1 MLNPRSRAGRL
12 ASSVFGRRPS
22 AAMVV
27 ALLALFLA
35 AGGASYAAT
44 ALPSNSV
51 GTDQLQNNAVTN
63 HKIRDN
69 AVGNHKIQNNAVG
82 FRKIQAG
89 AIGAQRV
96 NKGAVQLRVGG
107 TCTAGGQAITAIQN
121 TGKVTCGATTPA
133 SFNGGQSDPVTITS
147 SSAAS
152 ATQIT
157 GISLAAGSSYV
168 VMANPQI
175 SVSAADQ
182 AFGHVVVSCTLSVA
196 GAATATQTRTQSFD
210 LGFGQT
216 TPSQQRGA
224 ASDADAVRRAAADRV
239 GGLEHVGRGG
249 HRHLQPHAH
258 RHPARHADGDRR
270 RHHHRAADVL
280 ELDAAEHREHPV
292 GAAGADEP
300 AADDGRDVLTR
311 RGGRAVEGWRWRPT
325 WSPPPGPQGE
335 HRAARPPRIC
345 QGG

>member
-1 MLNPRSRAGRL
+1 MPNPRSRTGRL
-12 ASSVFGRRPS
+12 ASNVFHRRPS

-51 GTDQLQNNAVTN
+51 GTNQLQNNAVTN

-196 GAATATQTRTQSFD
+196 GSATATQTRTQSFD

-216 TPSQQRGA
+216 SPANNGAQA
-224 ASDADAVRRAAADRV
+224 ASRSQSNVIPLMVSAASSTS
-239 GGLEHVGRGG
+239 
-249 HRHLQPHAH
+249 
-258 RHPARHADGDRR
+258 
-270 RHHHRAADVL
+270 
-280 ELDAAEHREHPV
+280 
-292 GAAGADEP
+292 AAGAAVTCNRTLTGTQLGTPTVTAAGTITALQTSSNSTLQSTVNTPP
-300 AADDGRDVLTR
+300 APPA
-311 RGGRAVEGWRWRPT
+311 PT
-325 WSPPPGPQGE
+325 NPPTNSTSGS
-335 HRAARPPRIC
+335 
-345 QGG
+345 